1 MAMIEA
7 RLANKLRL
15 STFVLLA
22 AVLLGSL
29 AAYLKMRQVSSVSEQ
44 LAAERIPALNA
55 VRDLRVSE
63 LGASSSLKSYV
74 LFGADPAMA
83 ERYSAEIESYR
94 GAARQVLGSID
105 TLRPAYDSVVGTAKM
120 DSLLEQYRAIE
131 ENERQVQTLAIGQG
145 SDGTSKAFDL
155 LQGEV
160 AKQSADFMAQVTAI
174 VDALGDATHRD
185 LSRVVEIN
193 RMEALYLWLA
203 ILVGGLLGAA
213 LAETTMRRI
222 VRSIGLVAARAQSIA
237 EGDLTGEPLHLDS
250 GADVRMDSNDEV
262 TQLSVSI
269 NRMQEN
275 LCQIIRTMMEISG
288 TVSED
293 SVKLSRSANES
304 FRRTKE
310 QSLQTQQAAAAMQ
323 EMSISIAEVSRH
335 AQNAAAS
342 SRQAAATA
350 REGGSIVE
358 QMLAGMNS
366 IAESVRNTA
375 ATIQRLGK
383 ESEQIIRIVNVIE
396 EIAQKTNLLALNAAI
411 EAARA
416 GDQGRG
422 FAVVAGE
429 VRRLAEST
437 RNATSEIAQMIEGIQ
452 AHTRDAVEA
461 MNAGTATVNEGVE
474 INHRAGE
481 ALARI
486 IQMAEQVDSMIA
498 QIATASMQQAEAAR
512 QSSESVDA
520 INQLGEES
528 AASIPAT
535 NAIVESVGHGA
546 RRLEEHIGKFRL
558 EDSAT
563 RYLPLRPAKTLNPAP
578 VAAYGD

>member
-1 MAMIEA
+1 MAIFDA
-7 RLANKLRL
+7 RLANRLRL

-22 AVLLGSL
+22 FVLLGSL
-29 AAYLKMRQVSSVSEQ
+29 AAYFKMRQVSNLSSEM
-44 LAAERIPALNA
+44 AAQRIPALSA

-63 LGASSSLKSYV
+63 LGASTSLKSYV
-74 LFGADPAMA
+74 LFGSDPAMA
-83 ERYSAEIESYR
+83 GRYSAEITDYR
-94 GAARQVLGSID
+94 TTAERMLQSIAH
-105 TLRPAYDSVVGTAKM
+105 LRPTYDTIVGEQKM
-120 DSLLEQYRAIE
+120 SSLLDQYQQLEQSQK
-131 ENERQVQTLAIGQG
+131 QVQALAVGQG
-145 SDGTSKAFDL
+145 SDATGKAFDL
-155 LQGEV
+155 LQGQV
-160 AKQSADFMAQVTAI
+160 AKQSADFMAGVNSV
-174 VDALGDATHRD
+174 VDALSQATSRD
-185 LSRVVEIN
+185 LNHVVEIN
-193 RMEALYLWLA
+193 RMEAFYLWLA
-203 ILVGGLLGAA
+203 ILLGGLLGAG
-213 LAETTMRRI
+213 LAEVTMRHV
-222 VRSIGLVAARAQSIA
+222 VRSIGLVAQRAQRIA
-237 EGDLTGEPLHLDS
+237 EGDLTGDPLH
-250 GADVRMDSNDEV
+250 MDSSDEI
-262 TQLSVSI
+262 TQLAVSI

-275 LCQIIRTMMEISG
+275 LCQIIRTMMEIAG

-293 SVKLSRSANES
+293 SAKLSRSANET

-335 AQNAAAS
+335 AQSAAAS
-342 SRQAAATA
+342 SRQAATTA

-366 IAESVRNTA
+366 IAESVRGTA
-375 ATIQRLGK
+375 ATIQRLGR

-416 GDQGRG
+416 GEQGRG

-437 RNATSEIAQMIEGIQ
+437 RNATSEIAQMIQGIQ
-452 AHTRDAVEA
+452 AHTREAVEA
-461 MNAGTATVNEGVE
+461 MEAGTATVDEGVK

-481 ALARI
+481 SLNRI
-486 IQMAEQVDSMIA
+486 IQMADQVDSMIA

-512 QSSESVDA
+512 QSSESVDT

-535 NAIVESVGHGA
+535 NAILESVGHGA

-558 EDSAT
+558 EEAGAT
-563 RYLPLRPAKTLNPAP
+563 YLPLRAAKKLSPSA
-578 VAAYGD
+578 VGAYGD

>member
-1 MAMIEA
+1 MSMPDA

-15 STFVLLA
+15 STLVLLA
-22 AVLLGSL
+22 FVLLGSFI
-29 AAYLKMRQVSSVSEQ
+29 AYWKMRQVSSLSV
-44 LAAERIPALNA
+44 AVVAERIPALSA
-55 VRDLRVSE
+55 VRELRASE
-63 LGASSSLKSYV
+63 LGASTSLKSYV
-74 LFGADPAMA
+74 LFGSDPAMA
-83 ERYSAEIESYR
+83 QRYSSEIARYR
-94 GAARQVLGSID
+94 ETAHQTLQKIAALRSTYDNIVGAQEM
-105 TLRPAYDSVVGTAKM
+105 T
-120 DSLLEQYRAIE
+120 SLLDQYSRIE
-131 ENERQVQTLAIGQG
+131 ANERQVQSLAVGQENG
-145 SDGTSKAFDL
+145 ATSKAFDL
-155 LQGEV
+155 LQGPV
-160 AKQSADFMAQVTAI
+160 ARQSAEFKADVTSV
-174 VDALGDATHRD
+174 VDALGQATNRD
-185 LSRVVEIN
+185 LNQVVAIN
-193 RMEALYLWLA
+193 RMEAVYLWLA
-203 ILVGGLLGAA
+203 ILLGGFLGAGM
-213 LAETTMRRI
+213 AEVAMRRV
-222 VRSIGLVAARAQSIA
+222 VRSIGLVADRARLIA
-237 EGDLTGEPLHLDS
+237 AGDLTGEDLHMGS
-250 GADVRMDSNDEV
+250 SDEV
-262 TQLSVSI
+262 TQLAVSI
-269 NRMQEN
+269 NQMQEN
-275 LCQIIRTMMEISG
+275 LRQIIRTMMEIAA

-293 SVKLSRSANES
+293 TGKLSRSANET

-310 QSLQTQQAAAAMQ
+310 RSLQTQQAAAAMQ

-335 AQNAAAS
+335 AQSAATS
-342 SRQAAATA
+342 SRQAATTA

-358 QMLAGMNS
+358 QMLTGMNS

-375 ATIQRLGK
+375 ATVKRLGR

-416 GDQGRG
+416 GEQGRG

-437 RNATSEIAQMIEGIQ
+437 RNATSEIAQMIQGIQ
-452 AHTRDAVEA
+452 AHTREAVEA
-461 MNAGTATVNEGVE
+461 METGTATVSEGVQ

-481 ALARI
+481 ALGRI
-486 IQMAEQVDSMIA
+486 IQMTDQVDSMIA

-558 EDSAT
+558 DDAGAT
-563 RYLPLRPAKTLNPAP
+563 YLPLRPARKLSPSS

>member
-1 MAMIEA
+1 MAMFDA
-7 RLANKLRL
+7 RLSNKLRL

-22 AVLLGSL
+22 FVLLGSL
-29 AAYLKMRQVSSVSEQ
+29 AAYLKMRQVSSLSEQ
-44 LAAERIPALNA
+44 IAAERIPALNA

-74 LFGADPAMA
+74 LFGSDPAMA
-83 ERYSAEIESYR
+83 QRYSSEIENYR
-94 GAARQVLGSID
+94 ATAQQVLQTIAQ
-105 TLRPAYDSVVGTAKM
+105 LRPTYNSVVGTQKM
-120 DSLLEQYRAIE
+120 DSLLDQYHQLEQSQK
-131 ENERQVQTLAIGQG
+131 QVQTLAIGEG
-145 SDGTSKAFDL
+145 SDGTSKAFDM
-155 LQGEV
+155 LQGQV
-160 AKQSADFMAQVTAI
+160 ARQSADFMSQVTGI
-174 VDALGDATHRD
+174 VDAFGSATRHD
-185 LSRVVEIN
+185 LNHVVEIN

-203 ILVGGLLGAA
+203 IILGGLLGAG
-213 LAETTMRRI
+213 LAEVTTRRI
-222 VRSIGLVAARAQSIA
+222 VRSIGLVADRAQLIA

-250 GADVRMDSNDEV
+250 NDEV
-262 TQLSVSI
+262 TQLAVSI

-275 LCQIIRTMMEISG
+275 LCQIIRTMMEIAA

-293 SVKLSRSANES
+293 TAKLSRSANES

-335 AQNAAAS
+335 AQSAAAS
-342 SRQAAATA
+342 SRQAATTA

-358 QMLAGMNS
+358 QMLGGMNS

-375 ATIQRLGK
+375 ATVQRLGR

-416 GDQGRG
+416 GEQGRG

-437 RNATSEIAQMIEGIQ
+437 RNATSEIAQMIQGIQ
-452 AHTRDAVEA
+452 VHTREAVEA
-461 MNAGTATVNEGVE
+461 MDSGTTKVNEGVE

-481 ALARI
+481 ALNRI
-486 IQMAEQVDSMIA
+486 IQMADQVDSMIA

-512 QSSESVDA
+512 QSSESVDT

-528 AASIPAT
+528 ASSIPAT

-558 EDSAT
+558 EDAGST
-563 RYLPLRPAKTLNPAP
+563 YIPLPTVKKLPPTPIP
-578 VAAYGD
+578 AYGD

>member
-1 MAMIEA
+1 MAIIQA

-22 AVLLGSL
+22 FVLLGSF
-29 AAYLKMRQVSSVSEQ
+29 AAYLKMRQVSSLSSQV
-44 LAAERIPALNA
+44 AAERIPALNA
-55 VRDLRVSE
+55 IRDLRVSE

-74 LFGADPAMA
+74 LFGSDPAMA
-83 ERYSAEIESYR
+83 QRYSAEIESFR
-94 GAARQVLGSID
+94 GTAQQVLQRIAQLG
-105 TLRPAYDSVVGTAKM
+105 PVYDNIVGQQKM
-120 DSLLEQYRAIE
+120 TSLLNQYREIE
-131 ENERQVQTLAIGQG
+131 ASQKQVQALAIGQG

-155 LQGEV
+155 LQGQV
-160 AKQSADFMAQVTAI
+160 AKQSADFMTQVTSV
-174 VDALGDATHRD
+174 VDALGVSTDND
-185 LSRVVEIN
+185 LGRVVEIN

-203 ILVGGLLGAA
+203 ILIGGLLGAG
-213 LAETTMRRI
+213 LAEVTTRRI
-222 VRSIGLVAARAQSIA
+222 VRSVGLVADRAQRIA
-237 EGDLTGEPLHLDS
+237 EGDLTGDALH
-250 GADVRMDSNDEV
+250 MDSSDEV
-262 TQLSVSI
+262 GQLAVSI
-269 NRMQEN
+269 SRMQDN
-275 LCQIIRTMMEISG
+275 LCQIIRTMVEIAG

-293 SVKLSRSANES
+293 TGKLSRSANES

-335 AQNAAAS
+335 AQSAAAN
-342 SRQAAATA
+342 SRQAATTA
-350 REGGSIVE
+350 RDGGSIVE

-375 ATIQRLGK
+375 AMVQRLGK

-416 GDQGRG
+416 GEQGRG

-437 RNATSEIAQMIEGIQ
+437 RNATSEIAQMIQGIQ
-452 AHTRDAVEA
+452 AHTRDAVNA
-461 MNAGTATVNEGVE
+461 MEAGTATVSEGVE

-481 ALARI
+481 ALNRI
-486 IQMAEQVDSMIA
+486 IQMADQVDSMIA

-512 QSSESVDA
+512 QSSESVDT

-535 NAIVESVGHGA
+535 NAIVESVAHGA

-558 EDSAT
+558 EDGGAT
-563 RYLPLRPAKTLNPAP
+563 YLPLRSAKALNPAH
-578 VAAYGD
+578 AAAFGD

>member
-1 MAMIEA
+1 MAIFDA
-7 RLANKLRL
+7 RLANRLRL

-22 AVLLGSL
+22 FVLLGSL
-29 AAYLKMRQVSSVSEQ
+29 AAYFKMRQVSNLSSEM
-44 LAAERIPALNA
+44 AAQRIPALSA

-63 LGASSSLKSYV
+63 LGASTSLKSYV
-74 LFGADPAMA
+74 LFGSDPAMA
-83 ERYSAEIESYR
+83 ERYSTEITAYRNTAER
-94 GAARQVLGSID
+94 MLQSIAH
-105 TLRPAYDSVVGTAKM
+105 LRPTYDTIVGEQKM
-120 DSLLEQYRAIE
+120 SSLLDQYQQLEQSQK
-131 ENERQVQTLAIGQG
+131 QVQSLAVGQG
-145 SDGTSKAFDL
+145 NDATGKAFDL
-155 LQGEV
+155 LQGQV
-160 AKQSADFMAQVTAI
+160 AKQSADFMAGVNSV
-174 VDALGDATHRD
+174 VDALSQATSRD
-185 LSRVVEIN
+185 LNHVVEIN
-193 RMEALYLWLA
+193 RMEAFYLWLA
-203 ILVGGLLGAA
+203 ILLGGLLGAG
-213 LAETTMRRI
+213 LAEVTMRHV
-222 VRSIGLVAARAQSIA
+222 VRSIGLVAQRAQRIA
-237 EGDLTGEPLHLDS
+237 EGDLTGDPLH
-250 GADVRMDSNDEV
+250 MDSSDEI
-262 TQLSVSI
+262 TQLAVSI

-275 LCQIIRTMMEISG
+275 LCQIIRTMMEIAG

-293 SVKLSRSANES
+293 TAKLSRSANET

-335 AQNAAAS
+335 AQSAAAS
-342 SRQAAATA
+342 SRQAATTA

-366 IAESVRNTA
+366 IAESVRGTA
-375 ATIQRLGK
+375 ATIQRLGR

-416 GDQGRG
+416 GEQGRG

-437 RNATSEIAQMIEGIQ
+437 RNATSEIAQMIQGIQ
-452 AHTRDAVEA
+452 AHTREAVEA
-461 MNAGTATVNEGVE
+461 MEAGTATVDEGVK

-481 ALARI
+481 SLNRI
-486 IQMAEQVDSMIA
+486 IQMADQVDSMIA

-512 QSSESVDA
+512 QSSESVDT

-535 NAIVESVGHGA
+535 NAILESVGHGA

-558 EDSAT
+558 EDAGT
-563 RYLPLRPAKTLNPAP
+563 TYLPLRAAKKLSPSA
-578 VAAYGD
+578 VSAYGD

>member
-1 MAMIEA
+1 MAMIDS

-29 AAYLKMRQVSSVSEQ
+29 AAYLEMRQVSSVSEQ

-94 GAARQVLGSID
+94 DAARQVLESIAQ
-105 TLRPAYDSVVGTAKM
+105 LRPAYDSVVGAAKM
-120 DSLLEQYRAIE
+120 DSLLDQYRQIE
-131 ENERQVQTLAIGQG
+131 ENERQVQTLAVGQG

-155 LQGEV
+155 LQGQV

-174 VDALGDATHRD
+174 VNALGDATHSD
-185 LSRVVEIN
+185 LSHVVAIN

-237 EGDLTGEPLHLDS
+237 EGDLTGEPLH
-250 GADVRMDSNDEV
+250 MDSNDEV

-342 SRQAAATA
+342 SRQAATTA
-350 REGGSIVE
+350 RDGGSIVK

-437 RNATSEIAQMIEGIQ
+437 RNATSEIAQMIQGIQ
-452 AHTRDAVEA
+452 VHTRDAVEA
-461 MNAGTATVNEGVE
+461 MNTGTATVNEGVE

-481 ALARI
+481 ALGRI

-498 QIATASMQQAEAAR
+498 QIATASIQQADAAR

-558 EDSAT
+558 ENSGT
-563 RYLPLRPAKTLNPAP
+563 RYLPLRATKKLNPSP

>member
-1 MAMIEA
+1 MVMIDA

-15 STFVLLA
+15 STIVLLA
-22 AVLLGSL
+22 FVLLGSF
-29 AAYLKMRQVSSVSEQ
+29 AAYLKMRQVSDVSEQ
-44 LAAERIPALNA
+44 VAAERIPALNA

-63 LGASSSLKSYV
+63 LGASTALKSYV

-83 ERYSAEIESYR
+83 QRYSSEIETYR
-94 GAARQVLGSID
+94 ASARQVLESISK
-105 TLRPAYDSVVGTAKM
+105 LRATYDSIVGEEKM
-120 DSLLEQYRAIE
+120 TSLLEEYNEIE
-131 ENERQVQTLAIGQG
+131 HSERQVQTLAIGQG

-155 LQGEV
+155 LQGQV
-160 AKQSADFMAQVTAI
+160 ATQSADFMAQVTAI
-174 VDALGDATHRD
+174 VDALGTATNRD
-185 LSRVVEIN
+185 LNHVVQIN
-193 RMEALYLWLA
+193 RMEAFYLWLA
-203 ILVGGLLGAA
+203 IALGGLMGAG
-213 LAETTMRRI
+213 LSEVTMRRV
-222 VRSIGLVAARAQSIA
+222 VRSIGLVADRAQMIA
-237 EGDLTGEPLHLDS
+237 EGDLTGEPLHI
-250 GADVRMDSNDEV
+250 ASNDEV

-269 NRMQEN
+269 NRMHEN
-275 LCQIIRTMMEISG
+275 LCQIIRSMMEISG
-288 TVSED
+288 AVTED
-293 SVKLSRSANES
+293 TAKLSRSASES
-304 FRRTKE
+304 FHRTKG

-335 AQNAAAS
+335 AQSAAAS

-350 REGGSIVE
+350 RDGGSIVE
-358 QMLAGMNS
+358 QMLTGMNS

-375 ATIQRLGK
+375 ATVQRLGR

-437 RNATSEIAQMIEGIQ
+437 RNATSEIAQMIQGIQ
-452 AHTRDAVEA
+452 VHTREAVDA
-461 MNAGTATVNEGVE
+461 MNAGTATVNKGVE

-481 ALARI
+481 ALNSI
-486 IQMAEQVDSMIA
+486 IQMSEQVDSMIA
-498 QIATASMQQAEAAR
+498 QIATAAMHQAEAAR
-512 QSSESVDA
+512 QSSESVDT

-535 NAIVESVGHGA
+535 NAMSN
-546 RRLEEHIGKFRL
+546 R
-558 EDSAT
+558 SAT
-563 RYLPLRPAKTLNPAP
+563 GQGGSKSTSANSVWKKPERHTFRFARQRNLLQTRSQPT
-578 VAAYGD
+578 VIE